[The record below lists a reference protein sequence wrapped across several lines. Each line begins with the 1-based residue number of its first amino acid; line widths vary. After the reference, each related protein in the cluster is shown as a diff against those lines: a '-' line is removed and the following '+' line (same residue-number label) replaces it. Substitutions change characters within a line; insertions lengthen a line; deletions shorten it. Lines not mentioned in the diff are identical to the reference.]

1 MDLMLDRV
9 LFAAALAAA
18 AMLLTGC
25 EVGKLI
31 GGIAQADED
40 QKLIEVLPKYDGL
53 QGHTVA
59 VVVDADMST
68 LYEHP
73 YLVAKLTNEV
83 SAQIAQLVPDCMGK
97 VQPPQAVINWQY
109 RTPQWSALPLGD
121 LADQLNVDRVVH
133 IDVLEYRLNP
143 PGNRWLWE
151 GVCVARVGIIERGG
165 IDPDTFS
172 QTFDIN
178 AKFPTVTGVGR
189 ESASEANIQTGLL
202 FTFVQKTGWL
212 FYKHEEP
219 KHPDRYNPKL
229 NRKS

>member
-1 MDLMLDRV
+1 MDLMLVMLGRA
-9 LFAAALAAA
+9 LHAATLVAA
-18 AMLLTGC
+18 AMLLNGC
-25 EVGKLI
+25 EVAELV
-31 GGIAQADED
+31 GGMAQANED
-40 QKLIEVLPKYDGL
+40 QMLIEVLPKYDGL

-59 VVVDADMST
+59 VIVDADMST

-73 YLVAKLTNEV
+73 YVVAKLTNEV
-83 SAQIAQLVPDCMGK
+83 SAQIVEHVPDCKGK
-97 VQPPQAVINWQY
+97 VQSPQAVLSWQY

-143 PGNRWLWE
+143 PGNRYLWE

-165 IDPDTFS
+165 VDPDTFS

-189 ESASEANIQTGLL
+189 ESASETAIQTGLL
-202 FTFVQKTGWL
+202 YTFV
-212 FYKHEEP
+212 
-219 KHPDRYNPKL
+219 
-229 NRKS
+229 

>member
-1 MDLMLDRV
+1 MDLMLGRV
-9 LFAAALAAA
+9 LIAVAVAAAST
-18 AMLLTGC
+18 LLTGC
-25 EVGKLI
+25 EIARL
-31 GGIAQADED
+31 GGAMAQANED
-40 QKLIEVLPKYDGL
+40 QKLVEVLPKYDGL
-53 QGHTVA
+53 PGHTVA
-59 VVVDADMST
+59 VIVDADMST
-68 LYEHP
+68 LYEYP

-83 SAQIAQLVPDCMGK
+83 SAQISKFVPECKG
-97 VQPPQAVINWQY
+97 VQPPSAVINWQY
-109 RTPQWSALPLGD
+109 RTPQWSALPFGE

-165 IDPDTFS
+165 IDPDTFV

-178 AKFPTVTGVGR
+178 AKFPSITGVGR
-189 ESASEANIQTGLL
+189 ESASETAIQTGLL
-202 FTFVQKTGWL
+202 YSFVQKTGWL

-219 KHPDRYNPKL
+219 KHPDRYRPEL